1 MGKTSQNRSPSQPS
15 LNLKTLIFIIAVF
28 FISLGQLQRVQIAN
42 TVAIYGHDL
51 FIFLFV
57 ILTAL
62 TTPINKK
69 MLITFFQ
76 RWKYLCLFGLWTLG
90 GLLIN
95 QSFSGFNIIPWM
107 YFVRLG
113 VYLLFGLSLKKQVQN
128 GGVDHSWV
136 QLIFKIMIFIFLFI
150 GFFQYLYIPDLR
162 FLGTEGWDVHYYRL
176 AGNMLDPNFTGML
189 LLNLL
194 ITFVLATK
202 NKYKNKLYLGLIIV
216 LSIALTY
223 SRSSYLAFAVIV
235 GLTFLLS
242 KTKQFLPKRM
252 IYFLFTALLLFLPFL
267 PKPGGLGVN
276 LARTETINSRV
287 EVNEAIV
294 NQLNL
299 HQLLIGKGLFVPSI
313 NTSLSNQ
320 VIHAKFPDNLL
331 IFILS
336 STGVMGL
343 FFVMTFFYKE
353 LKLAYNSNNFLV
365 IFLLMGTLS
374 HSMFNL
380 TILEPVNLLTLLL
393 CTQFD
398 AVTKQQ
404 PLRLLKKVKS

>member
-1 MGKTSQNRSPSQPS
+1 MGKTPLKKSPPQPS
-15 LNLKTLIFIIAVF
+15 LNLKTLILIIAVF
-28 FISLGQLQRVQIAN
+28 FISLGQLQRIQIAN

-57 ILTAL
+57 VLTAL

-69 MLITFFQ
+69 SLKTFFQ
-76 RWKYLCLFGLWTLG
+76 RWRYLCLFGLWSLG

-95 QSFSGFNIIPWM
+95 QSLTGFNFIPWM
-107 YFVRLG
+107 YSSRLG
-113 VYLLFGLSLKKQVQN
+113 VYLLFGLSLKNQVQI
-128 GGVDHSWV
+128 GGVDHRWV

-162 FLGTEGWDVHYYRL
+162 FLAAEGWDVHYYRL
-176 AGNMLDPNFTGML
+176 AGNMLDPNFVGML
-189 LLNLL
+189 LINFL
-194 ITFVLATK
+194 IAIIFSSK
-202 NKYKNKLYLGLIIV
+202 NKCKNKLYLGLVIV

-242 KTKQFLPKRM
+242 QTKKFLPKRM

-287 EVNEAIV
+287 EVNETIV
-294 NQLNL
+294 SQLNL

-343 FFVMTFFYKE
+343 FFIMTFFYKE
-353 LKLAYNSNNFLV
+353 LKLAYHSNNFLV

-380 TILEPVNLLTLLL
+380 TILEPINLLTLLL
-393 CTQFD
+393 CVQIG
-398 AVTKQQ
+398 ALVGRQ